1 MINFHGKSFE
11 IVDLNANGKRVVFL
25 IVRIKSFILIMVEYV
40 YKCIIYLAELI
51 FYSKSLC
58 G

>member
-1 MINFHGKSFE
+1 MINFYGKSFE

-51 FYSKSLC
+51 FYSKRLF

>member
-40 YKCIIYLAELI
+40 YKCINYLAELI